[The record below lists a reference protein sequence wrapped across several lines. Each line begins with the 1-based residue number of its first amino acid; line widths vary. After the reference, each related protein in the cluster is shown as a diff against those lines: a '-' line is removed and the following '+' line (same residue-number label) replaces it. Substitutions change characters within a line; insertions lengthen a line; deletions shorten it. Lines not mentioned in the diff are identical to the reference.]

1 MEHIQYQLEEK
12 MGDGKWSRVYETKEE
27 ADYESPS
34 YKSFPTAELAREY
47 ANKGSL
53 RWSAG
58 ALDRKVVRVV
68 VVTTTVAVLEDPP
81 VSKKGSRHYHA
92 KDALL
97 ELDWCDSIFDLR
109 LFLTD
114 DGRKRGL
121 WVWLEE
127 DAKRRVEN
135 DAEIFNEGF
144 KKFVEHLK
152 KKKYDFANLKP
163 EQGFDF
169 IFSLKLYFDYFFS
182 HRTEAAAIRLS
193 WKQVKKLEAALKKEH
208 AAEKNKTEEDY

>member
-1 MEHIQYQLEEK
+1 MEHVQYQLEEK
-12 MGDGKWSRVYETKEE
+12 MGDGSWSAVYETKEEE

-34 YKSFPTAELAREY
+34 YKSFPSAKAAKKY
-47 ANKGSL
+47 ANEDTQ

-58 ALDRKVVRVV
+58 ALDRGVVRLV
-68 VVTTTVAVLEDPP
+68 VVTTTRKVLAEPP
-81 VSKKGSRHYHA
+81 KKTRHYHA

-97 ELDWCDSIFDLR
+97 ELTYPDSLFDVR

-127 DAKRRVEN
+127 DWKVRVEN
-135 DAEIFNEGF
+135 DSRIFEEGF
-144 KKFVEHLK
+144 RKFIEYLK
-152 KKKYDFANLKP
+152 KKKFDFNDLKP

-169 IFSLKLYFDYFFS
+169 VFSLKMYFDYFFS

-193 WKQVKKLEAALKKEH
+193 WKQVKQLSAALLAGHKTETK
-208 AAEKNKTEEDY
+208 KTEEDC